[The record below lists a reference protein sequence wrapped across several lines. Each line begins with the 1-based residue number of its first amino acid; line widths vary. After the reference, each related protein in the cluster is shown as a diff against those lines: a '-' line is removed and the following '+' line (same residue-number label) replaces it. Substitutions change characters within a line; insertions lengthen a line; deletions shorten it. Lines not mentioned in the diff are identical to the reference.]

1 MTRDYLAMKAL
12 AGVLAALLCSVQCGP
27 FTVQIFAETI
37 YTIGQ
42 DIHCVI
48 SITNNDDKDY
58 HLLTRQT
65 PLEGLLSDIF
75 AVSNGREMIPYDGVQ
90 AKRIEFPST
99 EEEYIFIRAKSSSLS
114 YVDLSDAYSFD
125 SSGVY
130 TVQLEVDLQFYE
142 SIPTAKPKG
151 ATTKFETVKLKLEEK
166 PTTWRDLHDLNFEE
180 RPTTLRDLEN
190 HNFEQQP
197 TTLQNPDDLNIEDK
211 PTTQHIEPT
220 TEQDQE
226 SPDLEVK
233 YNQQVLSNRVT
244 FFLVRHKQEKPKPT
258 EGDLARRNA
267 STPTPPEKNCTFKPP
282 KIVGE
287 CTREQLKCMT
297 QAYQLA
303 FAAIMKSIKSACV
316 IPIGEEYK
324 MWFGKKFKKKVK
336 NVFTTMKRSIK
347 TTEYTLCCGSK
358 ECKNNWYG
366 YTYKGS
372 TKIYLCKLFFEA
384 KLKGTDSK
392 LGVIVHELSHAA
404 ACTDDHE
411 YGQRRCKE
419 LAKRDPKKAC
429 NNADSYE
436 YFAEAQKC

>member
-1 MTRDYLAMKAL
+1 M
-12 AGVLAALLCSVQCGP
+12 
-27 FTVQIFAETI
+27 
-37 YTIGQ
+37 
-42 DIHCVI
+42 I

-75 AVSNGREMIPYDGVQ
+75 AVSNGREMMPYDGVQ

-114 YVDLSDAYSFD
+114 YVDLSNAYSFD

-130 TVQLEVDLQFYE
+130 TVQLEVDLKFYE

-151 ATTKFETVKLKLEEK
+151 ATTKFETVKLKLEDK
-166 PTTWRDLHDLNFEE
+166 PTTWQDLDDLNFEE
-180 RPTTLRDLEN
+180 RPTTLRDLEK

-244 FFLVRHKQEKPKPT
+244 FFLVRRKQNQLKGT
-258 EGDLARRNA
+258 SLAEMQA
-267 STPTPPEKNCTFKPP
+267 YQLLLKKNCTFKPP

-287 CTREQLKCMT
+287 CTHEQLKCMT

-336 NVFTTMKRSIK
+336 NVFTTMKRSMK
-347 TTEYTLCCGSK
+347 TTEYTLCVVPTSPH
-358 ECKNNWYG
+358 
-366 YTYKGS
+366 TH
-372 TKIYLCKLFFEA
+372 T
-384 KLKGTDSK
+384 T
-392 LGVIVHELSHAA
+392 
-404 ACTDDHE
+404 
-411 YGQRRCKE
+411 
-419 LAKRDPKKAC
+419 
-429 NNADSYE
+429 
-436 YFAEAQKC
+436 